1 MKKILLSLASL
12 LIAGGAWGAQNYS
25 LKSFEVTTD
34 ESAPITY
41 VMESLRQ
48 GYGFP
53 EWWYDSSENKV
64 KTKQG
69 GEYSATV
76 ENNHFLWYF
85 TDAGDGKYYI
95 HPYGA
100 QSGYVL
106 GAAEEIAN
114 DVEVIAVEKTA
125 ATAIKWTLGTKDS
138 YPCFSVASGGQT
150 FYLHDYFDDGTK
162 RSDKSVLKE
171 ATIAAG
177 NFRGYTFTF
186 GKFDPITTATKD
198 DLSNLIN
205 SFDYKIAYQCL
216 GTKTGQFVDAGN
228 AYETAYEAAQAAITA
243 ETGDFDDLLATVK
256 TAFDALEYKALPTEK
271 FYTFKS
277 KSTSKYLAPNAPGSA
292 MKMSDDIAVFELTA
306 ETWMEMCAN
315 GLRINGVNHAVN
327 VNYRNTNKFYRVADG
342 SFIIAATPTDA
353 IAHAILKAGDTNLT
367 SVADNAIDEACYWV
381 VEEYAVPAVIVNAT
395 NEYATFYAP
404 AAVAVPEGVV
414 AYYVSEVNG
423 NSATLTEIETNIPAN
438 TGAILYAEGGK
449 ECNFT
454 VVSYNAGDAVSGNL
468 LVGTQSETT
477 VTKEAGYS
485 YYILANVAGVV
496 GFYNAVNGVDED
508 TFVNAAGKAYLKV
521 ADVVGAR
528 FLNFN
533 FGGTETA
540 IKDIEGAESNS
551 VVYDLSGRRVQNVT
565 KGLYIVNG
573 KKVVK

>member
-12 LIAGGAWGAQNYS
+12 LIAGGAWAQEYS
-25 LKSFEVTTD
+25 LTEFEATTD
-34 ESAPITY
+34 ESQPITY
-41 VMESLRQ
+41 VMESRRPAWTHPDFFLD
-48 GYGFP
+48 GV
-53 EWWYDSSENKV
+53 NV
-64 KTKQG
+64 KMQQH
-69 GEYSATV
+69 YNYATA
-76 ENNHFLWYF
+76 EGKDKNNYLFYF
-85 TDAGDGKYYI
+85 TQGSNGGYYI
-95 HPYGA
+95 HPYNAEG
-100 QSGYVL
+100 GYVL
-106 GAAEEIAN
+106 GVASVSADA
-114 DVEVIAVEKTA
+114 VITVVDKNNPGSNC
-125 ATAIKWTLGTKDS
+125 AIEWTLGELTESEVTRPYFKTTIDGVE
-138 YPCFSVASGGQT
+138 YCLQDNGSGAHVKLALNSTAG
-150 FYLHDYFDDGTK
+150 F
-162 RSDKSVLKE
+162 RSTAL
-171 ATIAAG
+171 
-177 NFRGYTFTF
+177 NF
-186 GKFDPITTATKD
+186 GKCDPFITTAKD

-216 GTKTGQFVDAGN
+216 GTETGQFVDAGN

-243 ETGDFDDLLATVK
+243 ETGDFETLLANVQ
-256 TAFDALEYKALPTEK
+256 TAYEALVYSPLPTEK

-277 KSTSKYLAPNAPGSA
+277 KSTDKYLAPNASGSA
-292 MKMSDDIAVFELTA
+292 MKMSDDIAVLELTA

-315 GLRINGVNHAVN
+315 GLWINGVNHGRGGI
-327 VNYRNTNKFYRVADG
+327 YHNTNKFYRVTDG
-342 SFIIAATPTDA
+342 SFIIAATPTSEA
-353 IAHAILKAGDTNLT
+353 QIILKAGDTNLT
-367 SVADNAIDEACYWV
+367 SVADNAIDDACYWV
-381 VEEYAVPAVIVNAT
+381 VEEYAVPAVTVNAT

-414 AYYVSEVNG
+414 AYYVSGVDG

-438 TGAILYAEGGK
+438 TGAILYAKGGK

-521 ADVVGAR
+521 DVAGAR

>member
-106 GAAEEIAN
+106 GAEEIAN
-114 DVEVIAVEKTA
+114 DAEVIAVDKNAT
-125 ATAIKWTLGTKDS
+125 TAIKWTLATSEG
-138 YPCFSVASGGQT
+138 YPCFSIVSDGQT
-150 FYLHDYFDDGTK
+150 YYLHDYFDDGTK
-162 RSDKSVLKE
+162 RSDKSVLKD
-171 ATIAAG
+171 ATSAT

-216 GTKTGQFVDAGN
+216 GTETGQFVDAGN

-243 ETGDFDDLLATVK
+243 ETGDFETLLANVQ
-256 TAFDALEYKALPTEK
+256 TAYEALVYSPLPTGK

-277 KSTSKYLAPNAPGSA
+277 KSTDKYLAPNAPGSA

-315 GLRINGVNHAVN
+315 GIWINGVNHGRGGS
-327 VNYRNTNKFYRVADG
+327 YHNTNKFYRVAADG

-353 IAHAILKAGDTNLT
+353 IAHAILKAGDANLT

-381 VEEYAVPAVIVNAT
+381 VEEYTVPAVTVNAT

-454 VVSYNAGDAVSGNL
+454 VVSYNAGDAVDGNL

>member
-12 LIAGGAWGAQNYS
+12 LIAGGAWAQEYS
-25 LKSFEVTTD
+25 LTEFEVTTD
-34 ESAPITY
+34 ESQPITY
-41 VMESLRQ
+41 VMESRRPAWTYPDFFLD
-48 GYGFP
+48 GV
-53 EWWYDSSENKV
+53 NV
-64 KTKQG
+64 KMQQH
-69 GEYSATV
+69 YNYATA
-76 ENNHFLWYF
+76 EGKDKNNYLFYF
-85 TDAGDGKYYI
+85 TQGSNSGYYI
-95 HPYGA
+95 HPYNAEDGC
-100 QSGYVL
+100 VL
-106 GAAEEIAN
+106 GVASVAA
-114 DVEVIAVEKTA
+114 DVVITVVDKNNPGSNYPIE
-125 ATAIKWTLGTKDS
+125 WTLGELTDNVTRPYFKTTIDGVE
-138 YPCFSVASGGQT
+138 YCLQDVGSGAHVKLVLNSNAW
-150 FYLHDYFDDGTK
+150 F
-162 RSDKSVLKE
+162 KSTAL
-171 ATIAAG
+171 
-177 NFRGYTFTF
+177 NF
-186 GKFDPITTATKD
+186 GKCEPFIPTAKD

-216 GTKTGQFVDAGN
+216 GTETGQFVDAGN

-243 ETGDFDDLLATVK
+243 ETGDFETLLANVQ
-256 TAFDALEYKALPTEK
+256 TAYEALVYSPLPTEK

-277 KSTSKYLAPNAPGSA
+277 NSTGKYLAPSSNGQA
-292 MKMSDDIAVFELTA
+292 MNMTSDISVFELTTD
-306 ETWMEMCAN
+306 TWMRMCAN
-315 GLRINGVNHAVN
+315 GNYINNANHGHTG
-327 VNYRNTNKFYRVADG
+327 YHNTNKFYRDANDL
-342 SFIIAATPTDA
+342 FIIAATPSGEVT
-353 IAHAILKAGDTNLT
+353 HKILKAGDTKLT

-381 VEEYAVPAVIVNAT
+381 VEEYTVPAVIVNAT

-414 AYYVSEVNG
+414 AYYVSGVNG

-477 VTKEAGYS
+477 VTKEDGSS
-485 YYILANVAGVV
+485 YYILANVDGVV
-496 GFYNAVNGVDED
+496 GFYNAVNGEDE
-508 TFVNAAGKAYLKV
+508 TSFVNAAGKAYLKV
-521 ADVVGAR
+521 ADVAGAR

>member
-106 GAAEEIAN
+106 GAEEIAN
-114 DVEVIAVEKTA
+114 DAEVIAVDKNAT
-125 ATAIKWTLGTKDS
+125 TAIKWTLATSES
-138 YPCFSVASGGQT
+138 YPCFSIVSDGQT
-150 FYLHDYFDDGTK
+150 YYLHDYFDDGTK
-162 RSDKSVLKE
+162 RSDKSVLKD
-171 ATIAAG
+171 ATSAT

-216 GTKTGQFVDAGN
+216 GTETGQFVDAGN

-243 ETGDFDDLLATVK
+243 ETGDFETLLANVQ
-256 TAFDALEYKALPTEK
+256 TAYEALVYSPLPTGK

-277 KSTSKYLAPNAPGSA
+277 KSTDKYLAPNAPGSA

-315 GLRINGVNHAVN
+315 GLWINGVNHGRGSV
-327 VNYRNTNKFYRVADG
+327 YHNTNKFYRVAADG
-342 SFIIAATPTDA
+342 SFIIAATATYA
-353 IAHAILKAGDTNLT
+353 TAHEILKAGDANLT

-381 VEEYAVPAVIVNAT
+381 VEEYTVPAVTVNAT

-414 AYYVSEVNG
+414 AYYVSEVDG

-477 VTKEAGYS
+477 VTKEDGYS

-496 GFYNAVNGVDED
+496 GFYNAVNGEDE
-508 TFVNAAGKAYLKV
+508 TSFVNAAGKAYLKV

>member
-12 LIAGGAWGAQNYS
+12 LIAGGAWAQNYS
-25 LKSFEVTTD
+25 LKTFDVTTD

-41 VMESLRQ
+41 VMESQRT
-48 GYGFP
+48 GYGYP

-69 GEYSATV
+69 GAYSATA

-106 GAAEEIAN
+106 GAAEIAN
-114 DVEVIAVEKTA
+114 DAEVIAVDKND
-125 ATAIKWTLGTKDS
+125 ATAIKWTLAIS
-138 YPCFSVASGGQT
+138 SSNYPCFSIVSGEQT

-162 RSDKSVLKE
+162 RSDMSVLKE
-171 ATIAAG
+171 AASATNAK
-177 NFRGYTFTF
+177 GYTFTF
-186 GKFDPITTATKD
+186 GKFDPIITTAKD

-216 GTKTGQFVDAGN
+216 GTEIGQFVDTDN
-228 AYETAYEAAQAAITA
+228 AYKTAYDAAQTAITA
-243 ETGDFDDLLATVK
+243 GTGDFETLLANVQ

-315 GLRINGVNHAVN
+315 GLWINGVNHGRGGT
-327 VNYRNTNKFYRVADG
+327 YHNTNKFYRVADG
-342 SFIIAATPTDA
+342 SFIIAATAYGAT
-353 IAHAILKAGDTNLT
+353 AHAILKAGDANLT
-367 SVADNAIDEACYWV
+367 SVADDAIDDACYWV
-381 VEEYAVPAVIVNAT
+381 VEEYAVPAVTIDAADK
-395 NEYATFYAP
+395 YATFYAP
-404 AAVAVPEGVV
+404 AAVEVPEGVV

-423 NSATLTEIETNIPAN
+423 KSATLTQIETNIPAN
-438 TGAILYAEGGK
+438 TGAILYAEGDK

-454 VVSYNAGDAVSGNL
+454 VVSYNVGDAVNGNL
-468 LVGTQSETT
+468 LVGTQSKTT
-477 VTKEAGYS
+477 VTKEDGSS
-485 YYILANVAGVV
+485 YYILANVNGVV
-496 GFYNAVNGVDED
+496 GFYNAVNGDD
-508 TFVNAAGKAYLKV
+508 KATFVNAAGKAYLKV
-521 ADVVGAR
+521 ANDAEGAR
-528 FLNFN
+528 FLSFN

-540 IKDIEGAESNS
+540 IKNIEGAESNS

>member
-12 LIAGGAWGAQNYS
+12 LIAGGAWAQQSYS
-25 LKSFEVTTD
+25 LKTFEPTTD
-34 ESAPITY
+34 VSAPITY
-41 VMESLRQ
+41 VMESQRS
-48 GYGFP
+48 GYGYP

-69 GEYSATV
+69 GTYSARP

-85 TDAGDGKYYI
+85 TETGDGKYYI

-106 GAAEEIAN
+106 GAVEIAN
-114 DVEVIAVEKTA
+114 GAEVIAVEKTA
-125 ATAIKWTLGTKDS
+125 ATAIKWTLSTSGN
-138 YPCFSVASGGQT
+138 YPCFSIVSGEKT
-150 FYLHDYFDDGTK
+150 FYLHDDFNGSI
-162 RSDKSVLKE
+162 SDKSVLKE
-171 ATIAAG
+171 AASAILK
-177 NFRGYTFTF
+177 GYTFTF
-186 GKFDPITTATKD
+186 GKFDPVTPKD
-198 DLSNLIN
+198 YLSKLIN
-205 SFDYKIAYQCL
+205 SFDYKIAYQCI
-216 GTKTGQFVDAGN
+216 GTKTGQFVDTDE
-228 AYETAYEAAQAAITA
+228 AYRLAYDAAQAAITA
-243 ETGDFDDLLATVK
+243 GTGDFNALLTTVEA
-256 TAFDALEYKALPTEK
+256 AFAALEYRPLPTEK

-277 KSTSKYLAPNAPGSA
+277 KSTSKYLAPNAMGSA

-315 GLRINGVNHAVN
+315 GVWVNGVNHGRGGS
-327 VNYRNTNKFYRVADG
+327 YHNTNKFYRVADY
-342 SFIIAATPTDA
+342 SFIIAATATGETA
-353 IAHAILKAGDTNLT
+353 KILKAGDTNLT
-367 SVADNAIDEACYWV
+367 SVADNAIDDACYWV
-381 VEEYAVPAVIVNAT
+381 VEEYTVPAVKIDAA

-414 AYYVSEVNG
+414 AYYVSGVDG

-454 VVSYNAGDAVSGNL
+454 VVSYNAEDAVSGNR
-468 LVGTQSETT
+468 LVGTQSKTI
-477 VTKEAGYS
+477 VTKEDGSS
-485 YYILANVAGVV
+485 YYILANVEGVV
-496 GFYNAVNGVDED
+496 GFYNAVNGTDEA

-521 ADVVGAR
+521 ANDAAGAR
-528 FLNFN
+528 FLSFN

-540 IKDIEGAESNS
+540 IKNIEGAESNS

>member
-12 LIAGGAWGAQNYS
+12 LIAGGAWAQQYS
-25 LKSFEVTTD
+25 LTEFEVTTD
-34 ESAPITY
+34 ESQPKTY
-41 VMESLRQ
+41 VMESLRK

-53 EWWYDSSENKV
+53 ELWYDSSENKV
-64 KTKQG
+64 KTMQG
-69 GEYSATV
+69 GAYSATP

-125 ATAIKWTLGTKDS
+125 ATAIKWTLGTS
-138 YPCFSVASGGQT
+138 ENYPCFSVASGEQT
-150 FYLHDYFDDGTK
+150 FYLHDYFDDSTK
-162 RSDKSVLKE
+162 RSDKFVLK
-171 ATIAAG
+171 AVTSG
-177 NFRGYTFTF
+177 DNFRGYTFTF
-186 GKFDPITTATKD
+186 GKFDPIITTAKD

-216 GTKTGQFVDAGN
+216 GTEIGQFVDTDN
-228 AYETAYEAAQAAITA
+228 AYKTAYDAAQAAITA
-243 ETGDFDDLLATVK
+243 GTGDFETLLANVQN
-256 TAFDALEYKALPTEK
+256 AFDALEYKALPTEK

-315 GLRINGVNHAVN
+315 GLWINGVNHG
-327 VNYRNTNKFYRVADG
+327 RGGKFHNTNKFYRVADG

-353 IAHAILKAGDTNLT
+353 TAHAILKAGDANLT
-367 SVADNAIDEACYWV
+367 SVADDAIDDACYWV
-381 VEEYAVPAVIVNAT
+381 VEEYAVPAVTVDAT
-395 NEYATFYAP
+395 NKYATFYAP

-423 NSATLTEIETNIPAN
+423 KSATLTEIETNIPAN
-438 TGAILYAEGGK
+438 TGAILYAEGDK

-454 VVSYNAGDAVSGNL
+454 VVSYNGEDAVSGNL
-468 LVGTQSETT
+468 LVGTQSKTT
-477 VTKEAGYS
+477 VTKEEGSS
-485 YYILANVAGVV
+485 YYILANVDGVV
-496 GFYNAVNGVDED
+496 GFYKAVNATDEA

-521 ADVVGAR
+521 ANDAAGAR
-528 FLNFN
+528 FLSFN

-540 IKDIEGAESNS
+540 IKNIEGAESNS

>member
-106 GAAEEIAN
+106 GAEEIAN
-114 DVEVIAVEKTA
+114 DAEVIAVDKNAT
-125 ATAIKWTLGTKDS
+125 TAIKWTLATSES
-138 YPCFSVASGGQT
+138 YPCFSIVSDGQT
-150 FYLHDYFDDGTK
+150 YYLHDYFDDGTK
-162 RSDKSVLKE
+162 RSDKSVLKD
-171 ATIAAG
+171 ATSAT

-216 GTKTGQFVDAGN
+216 GTETGQFVDAGN
-228 AYETAYEAAQAAITA
+228 AYEIAYEAAQAAITA
-243 ETGDFDDLLATVK
+243 ETGDFETLLANVQ
-256 TAFDALEYKALPTEK
+256 TAYEALVYSPLPTEK

-277 KSTSKYLAPNAPGSA
+277 KSTGKYLAPNAQGSA
-292 MKMSDDIAVFELTA
+292 MKMSDDIAVLELTA

-315 GLRINGVNHAVN
+315 GLWINGVNHGRGGK
-327 VNYRNTNKFYRVADG
+327 YHNTNKFYRVADG

-353 IAHAILKAGDTNLT
+353 IAHAILKAGDANLT
-367 SVADNAIDEACYWV
+367 SVADDAIDDACYWV
-381 VEEYAVPAVIVNAT
+381 VEEYTVPAVTVNAT

-414 AYYVSEVNG
+414 AYYVSGVDG

-468 LVGTQSETT
+468 LVGTQSKTT
-477 VTKEAGYS
+477 VTKEDGYS
-485 YYILANVAGVV
+485 YYILANVGGVV
-496 GFYNAVNGVDED
+496 GFYNAVNGEDE
-508 TFVNAAGKAYLKV
+508 TSFVNAAGKAYLKV